1 MTYYIL
7 PSSQLTLFNQINIE
21 FNDEIPDIYLSHS
34 LSNYLNSIKEK
45 ITNNELNW
53 DNIKRYTNPYEYI
66 HTLIPDKKKYISK
79 YKPLSRSYFKMIEM
93 THLFKLLEN
102 YSQQP
107 INTFHLA
114 EGPGGF
120 IEAILNIRNNP
131 ADTYYGMTIIDN
143 KHDDNIPSWKKSQFF
158 LRNHPN
164 IVIENGATKTGDLLD
179 KRNFESNYIKYKHS
193 MDIITADGGFDFSE
207 NFNLQEINIH
217 RLLFAQICHAIIMQN
232 YNGSFILKIFD
243 CFRIATVDILYI
255 LSSLYEKVYI
265 VKPHTSRYGNSE
277 KYIVCKKFRYSKQ
290 YHSEILI
297 KIYNKLH
304 QAMSDM
310 ENNKT
315 QYIHRFIKIDISSF
329 FLNKIQEYNAIF
341 GQQQIENIAYTLTLL
356 KEFTEDKKHSLVR
369 NNIIKCIHWCE
380 KYNVSFNN
388 IPGILVR

>member
-1 MTYYIL
+1 MTYYL
-7 PSSQLTLFNQINIE
+7 VPSSQLTLFNQINIE
-21 FNDEIPDIYLSHS
+21 FNDEIPEIYLSHS

-53 DNIKRYTNPYEYI
+53 DNTKRYTNPYEYI

-131 ADTYYGMTIIDN
+131 TDTYYGMTIIDN
-143 KHDDNIPSWKKSQFF
+143 KQDDNIPSWKKSQNF

-164 IVIENGATKTGDLLD
+164 VVIENGATKTGDLLD
-179 KRNFESNYIKYKHS
+179 IRNFDSNYIKYKHS

-297 KIYNKLH
+297 KIYHILH
-304 QAMSDM
+304 QAMTDM
-310 ENNKT
+310 GNNKT
-315 QYIHRFIKIDISSF
+315 QFIHRFIKIDISSF

-341 GQQQIENIAYTLTLL
+341 GQQQLENIAFTLTLL

-380 KYNVSFNN
+380 KYNVTFNN
-388 IPGILVR
+388 IPGIIVR

>member
-21 FNDEIPDIYLSHS
+21 FNDEIPKIYLSHS

-53 DNIKRYTNPYEYI
+53 DNTKRYTNPYEYI

-102 YSQQP
+102 YSNQP

-131 ADTYYGMTIIDN
+131 TDTYYGMTIIDN
-143 KHDDNIPSWKKSQFF
+143 KQDDNIPSWKKSQNF

-164 IVIENGATKTGDLLD
+164 IVIENGATNTGDLLD
-179 KRNFESNYIKYKHS
+179 IRNFESNYVKYKHS

-297 KIYNKLH
+297 KIYHKLH
-304 QAMSDM
+304 QAMTDM
-310 ENNKT
+310 GNNKT
-315 QYIHRFIKIDISSF
+315 QFIHRFIKIDISSF

-341 GQQQIENIAYTLTLL
+341 GQQQLENIAYTLTLL

>member
-1 MTYYIL
+1 MTYYLL
-7 PSSQLTLFNQINIE
+7 PSSQLTLFNQIGLK

-34 LSNYLNSIKEK
+34 LSNYLNEIKEK

-53 DNIKRYTNPYEYI
+53 DNTKRYTNPYEYI
-66 HTLIPDKKKYISK
+66 HTLIPEKKKCISR
-79 YKPLSRSYFKMIEM
+79 YKPLSRSYFKMVEM

-102 YSQQP
+102 YSQPP

-131 ADTYYGMTIIDN
+131 NDTYYGMTIIDN
-143 KHDDNIPSWKKSQFF
+143 KHDDNIPSWKKSQSF
-158 LRNHPN
+158 LRNHSN
-164 IVIENGATKTGDLLD
+164 VVIENGSTKTGDLLD
-179 KRNFESNYIKYKHS
+179 LRNFESNYVKYKHS

-232 YNGSFILKIFD
+232 YKGSFILKLFD

-277 KYIVCKKFRYSKQ
+277 KYVVCKYFRYNKQ
-290 YHSEILI
+290 YNSNILHQL
-297 KIYNKLH
+297 YQKLH

-310 ENNKT
+310 GNNKT
-315 QYIHRFIKIDISSF
+315 QYIHRFVKIDISSF

-341 GQQQIENIAYTLTLL
+341 GQQQLENIAYTLTLL
-356 KEFTEDKKHSLVR
+356 KDFTEDKKHSLVR

>member
-1 MTYYIL
+1 MTYYLL
-7 PSSQLTLFNQINIE
+7 PTSQLTLFNQINIE
-21 FNDEIPDIYLSHS
+21 FNDEIPEIYLSHS
-34 LSNYLNSIKEK
+34 LSNYLNSIKEN

-53 DNIKRYTNPYEYI
+53 DNTKRYTNPYEYI

-131 ADTYYGMTIIDN
+131 TDTYYGMTIIDN
-143 KHDDNIPSWKKSQFF
+143 KHDDNIPSWKKSQNF

-164 IVIENGATKTGDLLD
+164 VVIENGATKTGDLLD
-179 KRNFESNYIKYKHS
+179 IRNFESNYIKYKHS

-297 KIYNKLH
+297 KIYHKLH

-310 ENNKT
+310 GNNKT

-341 GQQQIENIAYTLTLL
+341 GQQQLENIAYTLTLL

>member
-21 FNDEIPDIYLSHS
+21 FNDELPKIYLSHS

-53 DNIKRYTNPYEYI
+53 DNTKRYTNPYEYI

-93 THLFKLLEN
+93 THLFKLLEK
-102 YSQQP
+102 YSNQP

-131 ADTYYGMTIIDN
+131 TDTYYGMTIIDN
-143 KHDDNIPSWKKSQFF
+143 KQDDNIPSWKKSQNF

-164 IVIENGATKTGDLLD
+164 IVIENGATNTGDLLD
-179 KRNFESNYIKYKHS
+179 VRNFESNYVKYKHS

-277 KYIVCKKFRYSKQ
+277 KYIVCKKFRYSKHR
-290 YHSEILI
+290 HSEILI
-297 KIYNKLH
+297 KIYHKLH

-310 ENNKT
+310 RNNKT
-315 QYIHRFIKIDISSF
+315 QYIHRFINIDISSF

-341 GQQQIENIAYTLTLL
+341 GQQQLENIAYTLTLL

-380 KYNVSFNN
+380 KYNVPFNN